1 MLCYYV
7 LSQTHIK
14 DSVLIFSQQTI
25 FIILDVQ
32 KLLDRKTR
40 FRITCQFKTS
50 ASCHAT
56 RLNADN
62 RWRSEHCLKH
72 HKKVEVSHIF
82 LCISKIQILLS
93 VSAGLFY
100 GGQWPLAACLEWRYK
115 TLESRL
121 TSRETQ
127 WCWTNLPFPLHIFF
141 FTRNKKKNRRCSIL
155 STDDSSDKQY
165 NQMTKDASFSFFFKM
180 MTFALAC

>member
-1 MLCYYV
+1 MNVILYARDLTSCLTFFRLLAVKSWQPATMLCYYV

-72 HKKVEVSHIF
+72 HKKVEVSVVSHIF
-82 LCISKIQILLS
+82 LCISKIQILFS

-100 GGQWPLAACLEWRYK
+100 GGQWPLAACLE
-115 TLESRL
+115 
-121 TSRETQ
+121 
-127 WCWTNLPFPLHIFF
+127 
-141 FTRNKKKNRRCSIL
+141 
-155 STDDSSDKQY
+155 
-165 NQMTKDASFSFFFKM
+165 
-180 MTFALAC
+180 